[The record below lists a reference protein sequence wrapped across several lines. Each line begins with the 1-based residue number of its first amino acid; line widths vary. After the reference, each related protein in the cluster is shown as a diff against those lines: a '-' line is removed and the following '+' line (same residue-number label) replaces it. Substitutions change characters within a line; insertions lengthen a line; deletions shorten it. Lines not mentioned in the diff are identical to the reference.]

1 MPNDPIKNN
10 AAFMALQELPPE
22 TMLSP
27 EQAASLLANSEA
39 TLARLRAD
47 GIGPAYVKGA
57 GANGSVHYRKQDLL
71 DWQAAV
77 RAGGKVR

>member
-1 MPNDPIKNN
+1 MKRS
-10 AAFMALQELPPE
+10 
-22 TMLSP
+22 T
-27 EQAASLLANSEA
+27 
-39 TLARLRAD
+39 RLRAD